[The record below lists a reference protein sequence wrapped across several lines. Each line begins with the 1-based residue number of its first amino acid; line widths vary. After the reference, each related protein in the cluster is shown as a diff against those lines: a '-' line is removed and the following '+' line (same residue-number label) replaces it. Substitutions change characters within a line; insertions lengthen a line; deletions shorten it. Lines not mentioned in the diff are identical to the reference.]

1 VLINKK
7 VELVVKPCSSCDENI
22 GFITINNPP
31 VNSLSI
37 DLVQNMDKLLDN
49 ISKDLKVLVF
59 KSEGKGFCAGAD
71 LKERASMNDNE
82 VIKVVDSYKF
92 LFSKICNLPC
102 PTIAAIQGYAIGGGL
117 ELALACDFRFS
128 TADSVLSFPETNL
141 GIIPGA
147 GGTQRLS
154 RLIGL
159 SKAKKWIFTAD
170 KFTAKQ
176 ALRDSVID
184 KVFDDQNSMT
194 HHIERFSCK
203 ISRNSQRAISSA
215 KKSINYTSNHSLAEG
230 LNFERE
236 EYLKTLNDP
245 LRIEKLKEFKK

>member
-1 VLINKK
+1 MSTKEI
-7 VELVVKPCSSCDENI
+7 VELVIKPCSSCDENI

-37 DLVQNMDKLLDN
+37 NLVQSIDNLVDN
-49 ISKDLKVLVF
+49 ISKELKVLVF
-59 KSEGKGFCAGAD
+59 KSQGKGFCAGAD
-71 LKERASMNDNE
+71 LKERASMGDDE
-82 VIKVVDSYKF
+82 TIKVVDSYKS
-92 LFSKICNLPC
+92 LFSKIYKLPC

-117 ELALACDFRFS
+117 EFALACDFRFS
-128 TADSVLSFPETNL
+128 TADSVFSFPETSL

-184 KVFDDQNSMT
+184 KVFDDQDLMT
-194 HHIERFSCK
+194 RHIEEFSCK
-203 ISRNSQRAISSA
+203 IARNSQRAVSSA